1 MKSRGKKQLFCILLT
16 LVLTMTVAFCM
27 RQPVQA
33 GFGDFN
39 DYVGDL
45 DFDIDVGDFDF
56 DIGDFDTDWGSVW
69 DSGGDFDF
77 DIVNIGRAF
86 RLVGGG
92 SAGVVIYVV
101 LVGVV
106 VILKIKKN
114 AKQREYTQRRVVQP
128 TVKRRKTLPDRT
140 DEINALIK
148 KTDPNFTTNDFLS
161 FARQV
166 YMDIQTAWENRDLE
180 PVRAVLHQNLYQ
192 QTQRQIEEKIANGIV
207 NHLERISVNTAYLTS
222 FVRDN
227 QYEYLTVYLAASM
240 IDYQVRE
247 ATGEILYGNKDTRWN
262 MYYKMTFTRNRGAA
276 TRSAREKAEG
286 IMCPNCGAP
295 LKGTSFG
302 VCAYCDSVILTGVYD
317 WVLSSFGVV
326 RDDTVDEGIRI

>member
-1 MKSRGKKQLFCILLT
+1 MKSRVKKLVLCIL
-16 LVLTMTVAFCM
+16 VLALAVAGIFGTELS
-27 RQPVQA
+27 VQA

-39 DYVGDL
+39 DYVD
-45 DFDIDVGDFDF
+45 DFDMGDFDF
-56 DIGDFDTDWGSVW
+56 DIGDFDTDWGSDW
-69 DSGGDFDF
+69 DSDWSSDGDFNF
-77 DIVNIGRAF
+77 DIINIGRAF

-92 SAGVVIYVV
+92 SAGVIIYVV
-101 LVGVV
+101 IIGVV
-106 VILKIKKN
+106 IVLKTQKK
-114 AKQREYTQRRVVQP
+114 AKQSEYTQRRVVQP

-148 KTDPNFTTNDFLS
+148 KADPNFTATDFLS

-166 YMDIQTAWENRDLE
+166 YMDIQSAWENRDLE

-192 QTQRQIEEKIANGIV
+192 QTQRQIEEKIAAGIV

-247 ATGEILYGNKDTRWN
+247 ATGEILYGNKDTRWD
-262 MYYKMTFTRNRGAA
+262 MYYKMTFMRNRGAA
-276 TRSAREKAEG
+276 TRSAEEKAEG